1 MQAAAFL
8 SIVAAAAASPRS
20 IFGAPASS
28 ANPAFCLPTTGA
40 YHLRVSTI
48 SVQGPSGGIASRSV
62 LESFVDYVAGK
73 ERQDLSGA
81 IGAFAPTLG
90 NTNIIDCAFNAR
102 NAATARCARNCDPSN
117 PINQPLRAHHD
128 PKPTDNAGFAWDYNV
143 KAKTCRKT
151 MAPPR
156 PTPDSQCGAP
166 DGVTY
171 AGVGTQGPIST
182 TIYRSYEDFSGRN
195 NTRTWHVA
203 GDVPVFDSLLHF
215 SSSFENATWAAYE
228 RTEFEDYVRRRFAA
242 RAAGARGAA
251 PPSRPLPPSRQS
263 RAPIAPAVFVL
274 PPECPK

>member
-1 MQAAAFL
+1 MQAIVFL

-20 IFGAPASS
+20 IFGAPASG

-40 YHLRVSTI
+40 YHLRVSSI

-81 IGAFAPTLG
+81 VGAFAPVLVS
-90 NTNIIDCAFNAR
+90 TNIIDY
-102 NAATARCARNCDPSN
+102 
-117 PINQPLRAHHD
+117 
-128 PKPTDNAGFAWDYNV
+128 NAGFAWDYNV

-151 MAPPR
+151 AAPPR

-182 TIYRSYEDFSGRN
+182 TIYRSYEEFSGRN

-228 RTEFEDYVRRRFAA
+228 RTEFEDYVRRRSAA
-242 RAAGARGAA
+242 RAAGHVARLHPHA
-251 PPSRPLPPSRQS
+251 PSPPRAQS